1 MGIYIVT
8 YETLEKALNSDVK
21 LIADAILE
29 TNDSFELSRD
39 PIIKDI
45 IIRCKNKP
53 RDLPIHGIYFKEF
66 KECLL

>member
-1 MGIYIVT
+1 MGVYKIP
-8 YETLEKALNSDVK
+8 YETLIKVINPDIK
-21 LIADAILE
+21 LIIDAILVN
-29 TNDSFELSRD
+29 NDSFEFSRD
-39 PIIKDI
+39 PVTKDI

>member
-1 MGIYIVT
+1 MRIFKIT
-8 YETLEKALNSDVK
+8 CETLEKALNPDIK
-21 LIADAILE
+21 LIIDAILE
-29 TNDSFELSRD
+29 NNDSFEFSRD
-39 PIIKDI
+39 PVTKDI